1 MYMPQSTRQSSG
13 AALVGSNGMMNQ
25 AASPLSLP
33 WELISVEGSARI
45 RTLGSAFVHKDFMDP
60 TVNMVS
66 HYRTI
71 LS

>member
-1 MYMPQSTRQSSG
+1 
-13 AALVGSNGMMNQ
+13 MMNQ

-60 TVNMVS
+60 TVNMMWMSVPW
-66 HYRTI
+66 
-71 LS
+71 